1 MPRPWRRRCSPLR
14 WGGLSI
20 SRRRSLR
27 DQLPVGLDD
36 LGGVP
41 TMAKKHAGS
50 LALRIK
56 KYRRLAIRRD
66 GERKVYELYLLGIPE
81 EFLIS
86 KMVIR

>member
-1 MPRPWRRRCSPLR
+1 
-14 WGGLSI
+14 
-20 SRRRSLR
+20 
-27 DQLPVGLDD
+27 
-36 LGGVP
+36 
-41 TMAKKHAGS
+41 MAKKHAGS